1 MRTFLYVLVLVTLY
15 CYGSRAGLKGKPYPS
30 GSEIAVNAESW
41 SLYQR
46 TETPTP
52 VTNLLNGGIYFDF
65 PVSPLPDPL
74 ATPPWD
80 GYLLTSLWQLKAGTQ
95 IGTDLRGTHLVFV
108 FQVLAT
114 PNVLWNYM
122 SDPDNTA
129 PVSPKMT
136 LYFGRFNPMYNAW
149 DGSRWWAS
157 AYRWTLS
164 DSGGVL
170 TLDVP
175 IDPAYWS
182 DTYGH
187 PATLDDMHRLN
198 FCGTPGILRNVFYLG
213 VTFGG
218 GSAYGHGVNVS
229 SADGQAAQAQFRLLR
244 VYTY

>member
-1 MRTFLYVLVLVTLY
+1 MKTAIAFLAAILPITEFA
-15 CYGSRAGLKGKPYPS
+15 GSKTRVPPPAGI
-30 GSEIAVNAESW
+30 EFAVNSQAW

-52 VTNLLNGGIYFDF
+52 VGGLTPTGIYFDF
-65 PVSPLPDPL
+65 PQSPLPDTL

-80 GYLLTSLWQLKAGTQ
+80 GYLLTSLWQSKRGTQ
-95 IGTDLRGTHLVFV
+95 IGTKITGTHMVFM
-108 FQVLAT
+108 FQVVAT
-114 PNVLWNYM
+114 PGVIWNYM
-122 SDPDNTA
+122 SDPDNTDPTPA
-129 PVSPKMT
+129 KFTPYIS
-136 LYFGRFNPMYNAW
+136 RFNPMYNAW

-157 AYRWTLS
+157 SYRWTLS

-198 FCGTPGILRNVFYLG
+198 FCGTPGVLRNVFYLG

-218 GSAYGHGVNVS
+218 GSACGHGVNIT
-229 SADGQAAQAQFRLLR
+229 SADGQAVQAQFRLLR